1 MITVQLEYDDVE
13 KADIDKNWVR
23 SICENIFVGSKG
35 NKASITI
42 IFSNDYKLRKLKKE
56 YFGEDVFTDTIS
68 FNLEEES
75 DPIEGEVYISLERV
89 SENAHTFNQDFITEC
104 KRIII
109 HGCLHL
115 LGFNDKS
122 NDEKK
127 EMTKMENDTL
137 SQNNWQNL
145 FEN

>member
-1 MITVQLEYDDVE
+1 MITVQIEYDDAE
-13 KADIDKNWVR
+13 KPDIDENWVR
-23 SICENIFVGSKG
+23 SICENIFVDSKG

-89 SENAHTFNQDFITEC
+89 SENAHTFQQDFITEY
-104 KRIII
+104 KRVII

-115 LGFNDKS
+115 LGY
-122 NDEKK
+122 NDELPEDK
-127 EMTKMENDTL
+127 TKMTELEETYL
-137 SQNNWQNL
+137 SHNIKVNQA
-145 FEN
+145 

>member
-1 MITVQLEYDDVE
+1 MIAIQLEYDNT
-13 KADIDKNWVR
+13 KKPDIDENWVR
-23 SICENIFVGSKG
+23 SICENIFVD
-35 NKASITI
+35 NKENEASITF
-42 IFSNDYKLRKLKKE
+42 IFSNDDKLRKLKKE

-115 LGFNDKS
+115 LGY
-122 NDEKK
+122 NDESQKDK
-127 EMTKMENDTL
+127 TKMIQLEEKYL
-137 SQNNWQNL
+137 SYNIRVN
-145 FEN
+145 

>member
-1 MITVQLEYDDVE
+1 MITVQIEYDDAE
-13 KADIDKNWVR
+13 KPDIDENWVR
-23 SICENIFVGSKG
+23 SICENIFVDSKG

-68 FNLEEES
+68 FNLEEKN

-89 SENAHTFNQDFITEC
+89 FENARTFKEDFITEC
-104 KRIII
+104 KRVII

-115 LGFNDKS
+115 LGY
-122 NDEKK
+122 NDESQKDK
-127 EMTKMENDTL
+127 TKMIKLEETYILHKTRMN
-137 SQNNWQNL
+137 QA
-145 FEN
+145 

>member
-1 MITVQLEYDDVE
+1 MITVRLEYDNTE
-13 KADIDKNWVR
+13 KPDINENWVR
-23 SICENIFVGSKG
+23 SVCENILMDS
-35 NKASITI
+35 NHDEASITF
-42 IFSNDYKLRKLKKE
+42 IFSNDDKLRKLKKE

-89 SENAHTFNQDFITEC
+89 SENAHTFQQDFITEY

-115 LGFNDKS
+115 LGY
-122 NDEKK
+122 NDELPEDK
-127 EMTKMENDTL
+127 TKMTELEEKYL
-137 SQNNWQNL
+137 SHNIKVNQA
-145 FEN
+145 